1 MILMLNP
8 KKVDFVG
15 VRLSGLI
22 YLQDRSGEFLLNLYP
37 GEKNTREKL
46 STSIDNLNMRYGKRI
61 INFGVFIGAPRVF

>member
-1 MILMLNP
+1 MILALDP

-37 GEKNTREKL
+37 GEKNTRENYL
-46 STSIDNLNMRYGKRI
+46 HLLI
-61 INFGVFIGAPRVF
+61 I